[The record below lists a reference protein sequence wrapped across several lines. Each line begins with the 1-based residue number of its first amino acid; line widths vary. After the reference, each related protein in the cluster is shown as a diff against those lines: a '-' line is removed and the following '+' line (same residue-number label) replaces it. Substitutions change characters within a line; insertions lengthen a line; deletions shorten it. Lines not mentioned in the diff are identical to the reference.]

1 VFCLVSL
8 ATLGRAPRMDFPLS
22 FLTSLTSLVLGL
34 VISDLILEARET
46 NTILFNALEEV
57 LQEERE

>member
-1 VFCLVSL
+1 
-8 ATLGRAPRMDFPLS
+8 MDFPLS

-34 VISDLILEARET
+34 VISDLILEAREIKMT
-46 NTILFNALEEV
+46 LFKALEEV